1 VNAPAQGRPPF
12 PPFTRETAAVKARA
26 PRRSLCSLLVVA
38 LLCSQAA
45 FAALTDEAFTREV
58 ATSLRAALPGFKVE
72 ITDKLQIHIKND
84 AGQESTAFL
93 DNAYNQYLGDPDA
106 RQKII
111 DTMVAA
117 YVESMAAD
125 TAPLNPQNIIP
136 IIKDR
141 SWLAEIRKNIAERA
155 EKPTELQVFED
166 FNDELVI
173 VYAEDT
179 PTSMRY
185 FGPADLEKA
194 GLKRE
199 QLRALAV
206 ENLLRILPEI
216 ERHDGDLFSMLT
228 AGGNYEAS
236 LLLIDKLWSGGNFKV
251 EGDIVVAVPS
261 RDLLLVTGSRNAAG
275 VARLRE
281 IAQQIISEGSYTLT
295 DALFVYRDGKFQR
308 LKP

>member
-1 VNAPAQGRPPF
+1 VNAPGQCLPPF
-12 PPFTRETAAVKARA
+12 PPYTRQTAAARA
-26 PRRSLCSLLVVA
+26 RRGFWLLLWLILGCQSA
-38 LLCSQAA
+38 L
-45 FAALTDEAFTREV
+45 AALTDEAFTREV
-58 ATSLRAALPGFKVE
+58 ATSLRAALPGYKVE

-117 YVESMAAD
+117 FVESMAAD
-125 TAPLNPQNIIP
+125 EVPLDPQNIIP

-141 SWLAEIRKNIAERA
+141 GWIAEIRKNVAKRG
-155 EKPTELQVFED
+155 EKEPDLQVFED

-179 PTSMRY
+179 PNSMRY

-194 GLKRE
+194 GIKRD
-199 QLRALAV
+199 QLRGLAV
-206 ENLLRILPEI
+206 DNLLRILPKI
-216 ERHDGDLFSMLT
+216 ERQDGELFSMVT

-236 LLLIDKLWSGGNFKV
+236 LLLVEDIWSGGNFKV

-275 VARLRE
+275 IARLRE
-281 IAQQIISEGSYTLT
+281 IAQEVIGEGSYTLT
-295 DALFVYRDGKFQR
+295 DALFVYRNGKFQR
-308 LKP
+308 LRD